1 MSKKFTAK
9 VFLSGHH
16 SAGDGQTSLEF
27 SPDYNDER
35 NKEWAKYTPS
45 LKFGMTVL
53 DEVAEGL
60 SYGDTATVTFDF
72 DKKEE

>member
-9 VFLSGHH
+9 VFLSHAS
-16 SAGDGQTSLEF
+16 SANGETTLEF
-27 SPDYNDER
+27 SPDYTDDR

-45 LKFGMTVL
+45 LKFRMIVL

-60 SYGDTATVTFDF
+60 EYGDTATVTFDF